1 MSIRESARGFTLLE
15 VIIAIAILGVAFGLS
30 VELLAS
36 GVRSA
41 RAAEDYTQAV
51 LLARQKM
58 AEVTGAQALE
68 GSMGQG
74 DFGGGFQWT
83 SEIQPLAQEEN
94 LPAQLYQVR
103 VRVSWPGRRGEK
115 SLDLYS
121 LRMASGEQVRGQARP
136 VR

>member
-1 MSIRESARGFTLLE
+1 MSRQASERGFTLLE
-15 VIIAIAILGVAFGLS
+15 VIIALAILGVAFGLA

-41 RAAEDYTQAV
+41 KTAEDYTQAV

-58 AEVTGAQALE
+58 AEMTGTHALE
-68 GSMGQG
+68 GSADHG

-83 SEIQPLAQEEN
+83 SEIQPVTQEER

-103 VRVSWPGRRGEK
+103 IRVSWPGRRAEK
-115 SLDLYS
+115 SLDLYT
-121 LRMASGEQVRGQARP
+121 LRMAVAEQGRGQARA
-136 VR
+136 VQ